1 MPSAKQHDAEQLSAP
16 FPYYGG
22 KRRVAPIIWKA
33 LGDPTLYI
41 EPFIGSAAALLG
53 RPLDEGFPGG
63 RLEIINDA
71 DAFVANLWRSIKHD
85 PAAVARRCDHPL
97 SELDM
102 LARHR
107 RLCDHKRKRRLV
119 ERMGLEPEY
128 FDAVA
133 AGDWL
138 YLKSA
143 WIGGGICEAEWF
155 GPGDARNRGT
165 CINAGKIPQLNV
177 NGVFARSRRQA
188 VTKIITALSAR
199 LRHLSITCG
208 DWSRIFFPS
217 LMQKH
222 RCGIFLDPPYAHST
236 GRDKTLYRI
245 EMESTDGVAEFC
257 RRHGKKKNVRIV
269 LAGLDGEY
277 DLPGWRVI
285 PWSASH
291 CFGRDEKSGKR
302 HLERLWISPHCQPV
316 DVADAPHRHTKGARW
331 RPRSKPPTNPARRRP
346 ERSSSRT
353 R

>member
-1 MPSAKQHDAEQLSAP
+1 MPRKRLNLLAESLERLRSESRTPRPAYHCEPSRNKVQSVLMS
-16 FPYYGG
+16 
-22 KRRVAPIIWKA
+22 A
-33 LGDPTLYI
+33 LGASTVRRADPSGQLKPCLLLTAI
-41 EPFIGSAAALLG
+41 VRADKRFTIGMRFNLKEAH
-53 RPLDEGFPGG
+53 
-63 RLEIINDA
+63 RLA
-71 DAFVANLWRSIKHD
+71 T
-85 PAAVARRCDHPL
+85 
-97 SELDM
+97 DM

-119 ERMGLEPEY
+119 ERMGLDAEY

-138 YLKSA
+138 YCKSA

-155 GPGDARNRGT
+155 GPGDERNRGT
-165 CINAGKIPQLNV
+165 CISGGKIPQLNV
-177 NGVFARSRRQA
+177 NGIFARSRRQA
-188 VTKIITALSAR
+188 VTKIIAALSDR

-331 RPRSKPPTNPARRRP
+331 RPRSKPGSKPVRRHR
-346 ERSSSRT
+346 ERSSSRP